1 MLKECKHCG
10 AEFNPKS
17 RMKQLAG
24 GYADECPS
32 CVEERGGDDSPPAY
46 LAVQAGDG
54 KMSGITILQFNS
66 EADREAYSKAH
77 KNNSGYH
84 KGKECQLGGHLT
96 PMSGIRF
103 KTVQRQEAT
112 NHKGKL

>member
-10 AEFNPKS
+10 ADFNPKS

-24 GYADECPS
+24 GYANECPS

-46 LAVQAGDG
+46 LACAAGDG
-54 KMSGITILQFNS
+54 KSAGITILQFAS
-66 EADREAYSKAH
+66 DDDRKAYQKAWA
-77 KNNSGYH
+77 NNSGAH

-103 KTVQRQEAT
+103 KTVQKTEAM